1 MKKTYPLCCKLAL
14 ALFLV
19 FLTTVSY
26 SQTPITQTFNSS
38 GSFTAPSGVTSITVE
53 AWGAGGKGGNKT
65 TGSGDGG
72 GGGGGGA
79 YSRSVITVTPGNTYN
94 YIVGTGST
102 TTAAGGDT
110 SFNTTQV
117 LAKGGN
123 SVLNNISV
131 GAAGGQT
138 LAGVG
143 DQKYAGGTGFSPS
156 NGNGGGGGSSAGS
169 ATTGNNASSNTG
181 ATAPADGGDGGN
193 GRSGSDGN
201 GSSGNIPGGGG
212 GGARRNG
219 TGGSGANGQIRI
231 SYVPL
236 YRAEFTGMSI
246 GNLNWCPGE
255 TRTITVTVKNIGSA
269 TWTNSSPDINIGV
282 KWNADA
288 DYFVRTDANNLAPGA
303 SQTYSLTVT
312 APTGSTTNNLTFD
325 VVNEGACWFGNNNG
339 TCGPGNTVYTSTAIN
354 TFCFSNGPGGIVAN
368 LQLWLRAD
376 LLNGTNTVS
385 DNANVTAWQ
394 TQAAGSNATVNTAGQ
409 EPKFRNT
416 PTLNANFNAVV
427 NFNNDPAN
435 APESFDY
442 TATPQKFL
450 EGPNGYYTQDIFI
463 VSIPNRLVNSSTP
476 SMDMF
481 CGDSPESASNTRDGS
496 GIGYGAYSVRYDN
509 EVISYAIGGT
519 STSSSTPVNDRGYG
533 VAQTGSASYS
543 AGTVNII
550 NARNLA
556 AGGGQEL
563 FYNATKIDNTTVGTP
578 QFININNSRYWI
590 GRSQAYRGSLD
601 ARVAEVITYS
611 SRKNDAS
618 ERNRIETYLGI
629 KYGITLGT
637 NGVSQN
643 YVNSSGGVIWDIT
656 TNSGFNFNIA
666 GIGRDDASRL
676 TQKQSRSSNSAAEV
690 AIGLGEVAATNTANP
705 NTFSADRQFLVWGSN
720 NSPLAQNGTVAK
732 TVTLGSGITT
742 TFFEAQRKYK
752 IVESGSDVA
761 QTVVSLP
768 KSSLTSTFTKTGT
781 QEYVLIVSSTANF
794 ASADII
800 DIIPLTD
807 TGTNFE
813 TWYDFDATKFFSFG
827 VANISTTKY
836 RLENDSSDFVVGEK
850 DVNLNNAFTVSS
862 WIRTTNNNG
871 VFVAKSGA
879 YQFYVNNNGKV
890 VGNWNNADRVVS
902 NATVTTGRWHYVTI
916 TFASGTAKIYI
927 DGVLDATATG
937 QPTPAT
943 NSNNFSIGGVW
954 TSKASITSRFLGDI
968 DEIRIWTNELTET
981 QLRFIMNQ
989 EILKSGTNT
998 FGKVIPNTITKN
1010 DIATLSWNNLQ
1021 AYYDM
1026 NTLYGTSIKDLSDN
1040 NRYAR
1045 IKYLSPDNN
1054 IIAGQTAPL
1063 PYVSSTNGLWQN
1075 TATWSNGAVQNIAN
1089 GLSLVTPSVNIDW
1102 NIVQT
1107 QNAVESQG
1115 NKTLLG
1121 LIVSSNTLSATNDSK
1136 IEVSHYLD
1144 LDGKI
1149 DLVGES
1155 QLIQTLNSDLDATSA
1170 GSIERDQ
1177 QGTKIVYDYN
1187 YWCSPVGTPN
1197 TTSNNNSYTVS
1208 GVFKDGT
1215 TTTPTDINWV
1225 SGYNGSPTSPITLA
1239 SFWIYRFQSA
1249 AGDYANWVYTGP
1261 NGTLNA
1267 AQGFTLK
1274 GSGAATTNQ
1283 NYTFVGKPNNGL
1295 IQFSIG
1301 ANLINLTGNP
1311 YASAMDAQAFIS
1323 ANNVSTTGTLYFWDH
1338 FGGGTHNLMGYQG
1351 GYATYNN
1358 LGGVVAMSHPS
1369 LSNVGPGTKQPQ
1381 RYVAVGQGFFI
1392 QASAAGGNVIFN
1404 NNQRAFFKEDGTNS
1418 VMFRNGN
1425 QTSNIPE
1432 VDYFMDNSEDEI
1444 QNDNQFMKIRLGYKT
1459 KDDYRRQV
1467 LLGFANENATSEIDP
1482 GYDAVTMDDQ
1492 ENDMYFLHGDK
1503 KLIIQGDGF
1512 FNINNSYQIGVK
1524 SSGVGT
1530 VKFAIDEI
1538 ENFDENQPV
1547 YIFDSLTAIY
1557 HNIKTETFQ
1566 IELPEGTFDERFSLR
1581 FTNGENLG
1589 TETPTFLNGIQVAFT
1604 SNNNVL
1610 HIKNQLVDTTV
1621 NSATLFSILGQKL
1634 ATYTTE
1640 NQVQE
1645 AIEIPITTV
1654 SSGTYIIK
1662 IQTSKGDLSKKIIIK

>member
-1 MKKTYPLCCKLAL
+1 MKRTYPLTRELLLAVIFML
-14 ALFLV
+14 CTFQGR
-19 FLTTVSY
+19 
-26 SQTPITQTFNSS
+26 SQTVLNQEKFESGNTGIWTVGSTNVATQTTLPYNGANSVRFRGTTNITLTSNSLAVNITPYNKIDIKFFLASSSSNS
-38 GSFTAPSGVTSITVE
+38 GETMILQYRDVATNAWQNVKTVMVRTS
-53 AWGAGGKGGNKT
+53 
-65 TGSGDGG
+65 
-72 GGGGGGA
+72 GGA
-79 YSRSVITVTPGNTYN
+79 TRDINVTNRYHAYHATLLSTN
-94 YIVGTGST
+94 FNFLATGQFRFI
-102 TTAAGGDT
+102 A
-110 SFNTTQV
+110 N
-117 LAKGGN
+117 LADAN
-123 SVLNNISV
+123 RFFYLDNISII
-131 GAAGGQT
+131 
-138 LAGVG
+138 
-143 DQKYAGGTGFSPS
+143 GTTFTTPS
-156 NGNGGGGGSSAGS
+156 
-169 ATTGNNASSNTG
+169 
-181 ATAPADGGDGGN
+181 
-193 GRSGSDGN
+193 R
-201 GSSGNIPGGGG
+201 
-212 GGARRNG
+212 
-219 TGGSGANGQIRI
+219 
-231 SYVPL
+231 
-236 YRAEFTGMSI
+236 
-246 GNLNWCPGE
+246 
-255 TRTITVTVKNIGSA
+255 
-269 TWTNSSPDINIGV
+269 
-282 KWNADA
+282 
-288 DYFVRTDANNLAPGA
+288 
-303 SQTYSLTVT
+303 
-312 APTGSTTNNLTFD
+312 
-325 VVNEGACWFGNNNG
+325 
-339 TCGPGNTVYTSTAIN
+339 
-354 TFCFSNGPGGIVAN
+354 GPGGITAN
-368 LQLWLRAD
+368 LETWLKAD
-376 LLNGTNTVS
+376 KINGTDVDADNSTINSWQDLGKGNDASVIDDENVS
-385 DNANVTAWQ
+385 LTNKPIFKN
-394 TQAAGSNATVNTAGQ
+394 N
-409 EPKFRNT
+409 
-416 PTLNANFNAVV
+416 PTNNV
-427 NFNNDPAN
+427 NFNPVVYFNNDNLSAR
-435 APESFDY
+435 DY
-442 TATPQKFL
+442 TGLTNRAELNATGGFFSQDQFIVVIN
-450 EGPNGYYTQDIFI
+450 ENGTTLSNSSGVKDIFCGQEVNTQTYEEDI
-463 VSIPNRLVNSSTP
+463 SGIGFGDYSLRLDQEIISYCIGNSP
-476 SMDMF
+476 V
-481 CGDSPESASNTRDGS
+481 DGS
-496 GIGYGAYSVRYDN
+496 GN
-509 EVISYAIGGT
+509 
-519 STSSSTPVNDRGYG
+519 PVAEASRGYG
-533 VAQTGSASYS
+533 IAQTGTATYTNFL
-543 AGTVNII
+543 GII
-550 NARNLA
+550 NARQNLA
-556 AGGGQEL
+556 TTPTAQQL
-563 FYNATKIDNTTVGTP
+563 FYNGLSITNKEVGAP
-578 QFININNSRYWI
+578 QYRSYSNRRFWI
-590 GRSQAYRGSLD
+590 GRSQAFNGSFNG
-601 ARVAEVITYS
+601 RIAEAITYS
-611 SRKNDAS
+611 ARKNDAS
-618 ERNRIETYLGI
+618 ERRRIESYLAI

-637 NGVSQN
+637 NGVSMDYQN
-643 YVNSSGGVIWDIT
+643 SDGNVIWNQNNNI
-656 TNSGFNFNIA
+656 GYNFNIA
-666 GIGRDDASRL
+666 GIGRDDLADL

-690 AIGLGEVAATNTANP
+690 AIGLGEVATTNTANT
-705 NTFSADRQFLVWGSN
+705 NTFSVDKAFLVWGSN
-720 NSPLAQNGTVAK
+720 NAALTLTGT
-732 TVTLGSGITT
+732 TTTSVTLGSSITT
-742 TFFEAQRKYK
+742 NFIPALRKYK
-752 IVESGSDVA
+752 IVETGGEVA
-761 QTVVSLP
+761 QTVVSIP
-768 KSSLTSTFTKTGT
+768 QSSFSTLTRTGS
-781 QEYVLIVSSTANF
+781 QEYVMIVSSTANF

-800 DIIPLTD
+800 DVVPMT
-807 TGTNFE
+807 TNGTNYE

-836 RLENDSSDFVVGEK
+836 RLENDNSDFVVGEK
-850 DVNLNNAFTVSS
+850 DVNLNTSFTASS

-916 TFASGTAKIYI
+916 TFASGAAKIYI

-943 NSNNFSIGGVW
+943 NSSNFSIGGVW

-1021 AYYDM
+1021 VYYDM
-1026 NTLYGTSIKDLSDN
+1026 NTLYGTCIKDLSDN

-1045 IKYLSPDNN
+1045 IKYLNPDNN

-1089 GLSLVTPSVNIDW
+1089 SLSLVTPSINIDW

-1155 QLIQTLNSDLDATSA
+1155 QLIQTLNSDLDVTSA

-1177 QGTKIVYDYN
+1177 QGTKIIYDYN

-1197 TTSNNNSYTVS
+1197 TTSNNNSYTVN

-1215 TTTPTDINWV
+1215 TTTPTNINWV

-1239 SFWIYRFQSA
+1239 SFWIYRFQCA

-1274 GSGAATTNQ
+1274 GSGAATANQ

-1295 IQFSIG
+1295 LQFSIG

-1369 LSNVGPGTKQPQ
+1369 LSNVGPGTKQPR

-1444 QNDNQFMKIRLGYKT
+1444 QEDNQFMKIRLGYKT

-1467 LLGFANENATSEIDP
+1467 LLGFANENATSEIDS

-1634 ATYTTE
+1634 TTYDVE
-1640 NQVQE
+1640 NQAQQS
-1645 AIEIPITTV
+1645 IQIPI
-1654 SSGTYIIK
+1654 SNISAGTYIVK
-1662 IQTSKGDLSKKIIIK
+1662 IETTNGNLSKKIIVK

>member
-1 MKKTYPLCCKLAL
+1 MKKTYSLTSELLLAVVFI
-14 ALFLV
+14 LFTFQGHSQTVLNQEK
-19 FLTTVSY
+19 FENLTTG
-26 SQTPITQTFNSS
+26 I
-38 GSFTAPSGVTSITVE
+38 
-53 AWGAGGKGGNKT
+53 WT
-65 TGSGDGG
+65 TGSTNVAKQTTVPYN
-72 GGGGGGA
+72 GA
-79 YSRSVITVTPGNTYN
+79 
-94 YIVGTGST
+94 
-102 TTAAGGDT
+102 
-110 SFNTTQV
+110 
-117 LAKGGN
+117 N
-123 SVLNNISV
+123 SVRFRGTTNMTLTSNPLAVNITPYNKIDVKFFLASSSNNSGETMTLQYRDVATNAWQNVKTVMVRTSGGVTRDINVTNRYHAYHATLFSTNFNFLATGQFRFIANLADANRFFYLDNISII
-131 GAAGGQT
+131 
-138 LAGVG
+138 
-143 DQKYAGGTGFSPS
+143 GTIFTTPS
-156 NGNGGGGGSSAGS
+156 
-169 ATTGNNASSNTG
+169 
-181 ATAPADGGDGGN
+181 
-193 GRSGSDGN
+193 R
-201 GSSGNIPGGGG
+201 
-212 GGARRNG
+212 
-219 TGGSGANGQIRI
+219 
-231 SYVPL
+231 
-236 YRAEFTGMSI
+236 
-246 GNLNWCPGE
+246 
-255 TRTITVTVKNIGSA
+255 
-269 TWTNSSPDINIGV
+269 
-282 KWNADA
+282 
-288 DYFVRTDANNLAPGA
+288 
-303 SQTYSLTVT
+303 
-312 APTGSTTNNLTFD
+312 
-325 VVNEGACWFGNNNG
+325 
-339 TCGPGNTVYTSTAIN
+339 
-354 TFCFSNGPGGIVAN
+354 GPGGITAN
-368 LQLWLRAD
+368 LETWLKAD
-376 LLNGTNTVS
+376 KINGTDVDA
-385 DNANVTAWQ
+385 DNATIDSWQDLGKGNDANVIDDENVSLT
-394 TQAAGSNATVNTAGQ
+394 NKPIFKN
-409 EPKFRNT
+409 N
-416 PTLNANFNAVV
+416 PTNNV
-427 NFNNDPAN
+427 NFNPVVYFNNDNLSAR
-435 APESFDY
+435 DY
-442 TATPQKFL
+442 TGLTNRAELNATGGFFSQDQFIVVIN
-450 EGPNGYYTQDIFI
+450 ENGTTLSNSSGVKDIFCGQEVNTQTYEEDI
-463 VSIPNRLVNSSTP
+463 SGIGFGDYSLRLDQEIISYCIGNSP
-476 SMDMF
+476 V
-481 CGDSPESASNTRDGS
+481 DGS
-496 GIGYGAYSVRYDN
+496 GN
-509 EVISYAIGGT
+509 
-519 STSSSTPVNDRGYG
+519 PVAEPLRGYG
-533 VAQTGSASYS
+533 IAQTGAATYTNLL
-543 AGTVNII
+543 GII
-550 NARNLA
+550 NARQNLA
-556 AGGGQEL
+556 TTPTAQQL
-563 FYNATKIDNTTVGTP
+563 FYNGLSITNKEVGAP
-578 QFININNSRYWI
+578 QYRSYSNRRFWI
-590 GRSQAYRGSLD
+590 GRSQAFNGSFNG
-601 ARVAEVITYS
+601 RIAEAITYS
-611 SRKNDAS
+611 ARKNDAS
-618 ERNRIETYLGI
+618 ERRRIESYLAI

-637 NGVSQN
+637 NGVSMDYQN
-643 YVNSSGGVIWDIT
+643 SDGNIIWNQNDNI
-656 TNSGFNFNIA
+656 GYNFNIA
-666 GIGRDDASRL
+666 GIGRDDLADLS
-676 TQKQSRSSNSAAEV
+676 QKQSRSSNSAAEV

-705 NTFSADRQFLVWGSN
+705 NTFSADRQYLVWGSN

-794 ASADII
+794 ATADII

-871 VFVAKSGA
+871 VFVGKNGA

-902 NATVTTGRWHYVTI
+902 NATVTTGRWHYVTT

-937 QPTPAT
+937 QPTPVT

-1089 GLSLVTPSVNIDW
+1089 SLSLVTPSVNIDW

-1155 QLIQTLNSDLDATSA
+1155 QLIQTLNSDLDVNSA

-1177 QGTKIVYDYN
+1177 QGTKIIYDYN

-1197 TTSNNNSYTVS
+1197 TTSNNNSYTVN

-1225 SGYNGSPTSPITLA
+1225 SGYNGSPTSPIALA
-1239 SFWIYRFQSA
+1239 SYWIYKFQSA
-1249 AGDYANWVYTGP
+1249 AVDYANWIYAGP

-1274 GSGAATTNQ
+1274 GSGAATANQ

-1338 FGGGTHNLMGYQG
+1338 FGGGTHNLLGYQG

-1358 LGGVVAMSHPS
+1358 MGGVVAMSHPT
-1369 LSNVGPGTKQPQ
+1369 LQNVGPGTKQPR

-1392 QASAAGGNVIFN
+1392 HSSAVGGNVIFN

-1425 QTSNIPE
+1425 QSSNIPE

-1444 QNDNQFMKIRLGYKT
+1444 QDDNQFMKVRLGYKT
-1459 KDDYRRQV
+1459 KEDFHRQV

-1512 FNINNSYQIGVK
+1512 FNVNNSYQIGVK
-1524 SSGVGT
+1524 SNGVGT
-1530 VKFAIDEI
+1530 VKFMIDEI

-1547 YIFDSLTAIY
+1547 FIFDSLTEIY
-1557 HNIKTETFQ
+1557 HDIKSETFQ

-1634 ATYTTE
+1634 KTYDVE
-1640 NQVQE
+1640 NQAQQL
-1645 AIEIPITTV
+1645 IQIPISNV
-1654 SSGTYIIK
+1654 KAGTYIVK
-1662 IQTSKGDLSKKIIIK
+1662 IETTNGNLSKKIVIK